1 MRLPRSDAIV
11 PEQERDEILETDSGC
26 REMNPGIKPEMQMG
40 IGNARFLRM
49 PMIGKDF
56 GVFSRSGENA
66 IAVFL
71 SSRFELTS
79 QIRMGHDAKSLGH
92 GEIVFS
98 AVSCSDEGVRFV
110 IKLEELFRLLEG
122 GYVLGANAGESF
134 LEEAYK
140 IICGL
145 SWSFSGHACASGE
158 VPGWPIR

>member
-1 MRLPRSDAIV
+1 
-11 PEQERDEILETDSGC
+11 
-26 REMNPGIKPEMQMG
+26 MNPGIKPEMQMG
-40 IGNARFLRM
+40 IGNARFLGM

-56 GVFSRSGENA
+56 GVFRGSGENA

-71 SSRFELTS
+71 SAGFELTL
-79 QIRMGHDAKSLGH
+79 QIKVGHDAKSLGH